1 VLKVRLFGLFGRN
14 RIKPLWQYRSTGLL
28 WHVRPAS
35 LEVLVGEERDPDRK
49 EATFFSINRVTGRV
63 HWRDKQFGDSWWT
76 GIEAVQGDVLLVH
89 GFATPS
95 MPQHRGLIAID
106 LFSGRELWK
115 RDDVQYAAL
124 ASNEVRVIDADRNSE
139 CSLDLH
145 TGEQRGGMGDLPENL
160 PAGSQE
166 SMIFPVPLEFVHR
179 QNPQLGSNVQALLA
193 EIRTVGPIDVAEHG
207 NLYVVNFHENRNA
220 SDSGRPLMNNVLVVV
235 DRKRQKVVFSTVLDE
250 ALRQL
255 VPESFFIHG
264 NLLFCIAGRHTL
276 LALPLSQD
284 DDRTALT

>member
-1 VLKVRLFGLFGRN
+1 MFSRSPHRRATWRNGRFAGEFAGG
-14 RIKPLWQYRSTGLL
+14 ITG
-28 WHVRPAS
+28 VDDISCPA
-35 LEVLVGEERDPDRK
+35 
-49 EATFFSINRVTGRV
+49 
-63 HWRDKQFGDSWWT
+63 
-76 GIEAVQGDVLLVH
+76 
-89 GFATPS
+89 
-95 MPQHRGLIAID
+95 
-106 LFSGRELWK
+106 
-115 RDDVQYAAL
+115 
-124 ASNEVRVIDADRNSE
+124 
-139 CSLDLH
+139 
-145 TGEQRGGMGDLPENL
+145 
-160 PAGSQE
+160 
-166 SMIFPVPLEFVHR
+166 EFVHR